1 MLAKL
6 DKKRKRAKNNS
17 FPLFFLAFI
26 VLIIIGFLAVSNYR
40 INQKRVELNAQE
52 KYLYEQ
58 LMILEQRENELQIQA
73 LGSES
78 EEYLEIEARERFNLR
93 KPGEAVVTV
102 LPLEE
107 NEAKEEIRQWW
118 NPFTW

>member
-6 DKKRKRAKNNS
+6 DKKRKRSKNNS
-17 FPLFFLAFI
+17 FSLFFLALIFLMII
-26 VLIIIGFLAVSNYR
+26 VFLAVSNYR
-40 INQKRVELNAQE
+40 ISQKRAELKAQE

-58 LMILEQRENELQIQA
+58 LMILEQREDELQIQA

-78 EEYLEIEARERFNLR
+78 EEYLETEARERFNLR

-102 LPLEE
+102 LPSEE
-107 NEAKEEIRQWW
+107 DEAKEKTRQWW

>member
-17 FPLFFLAFI
+17 FSLFFLVFI
-26 VLIIIGFLAVSNYR
+26 VLMIIGFLAVSNYR
-40 INQKRVELNAQE
+40 ISQKRVELNAQE